1 MRSARRYP
9 PVALLCVLVLVGGV
23 SAVSVAFA
31 GSPTPPPKTALFAND
46 ASCSKAGIT
55 LSGSQNTVAGYS
67 HSNGAFVVSGSKNTF
82 GLSDAVCT
90 PSVSGSQNTFNG
102 AGTPGHEQVLSF
114 PETFNQSTVCSQPG
128 VHTGTTLTIS
138 SGTPSGIYC
147 YSSSITLSESNLTAT
162 VTLVAPSIT
171 LSGSSLNLTP
181 AYQDLLAYDTNT
193 AVGNAGLT
201 VSGSSIATHGA
212 TVYAPYAA
220 VSLSGA
226 KYSWDG
232 MIEADTI
239 TISGAQST
247 YTGEGPAPV
256 GLSFGISGSGV
267 GHPWPGGP
275 AIRIP
280 LTLSNPNSDPI
291 YVTALTVTVTN
302 NPNGCS
308 NAANVLIHQID
319 FSTAASSPN
328 AIVVPANGSVTLP
341 AQGVAAPTAQLL
353 DTHANQ
359 NACANQ
365 TFTLSYSGSAHS

>member
-1 MRSARRYP
+1 
-9 PVALLCVLVLVGGV
+9 VASLCVLVLVGAV

-31 GSPTPPPKTALFAND
+31 GSPALPPKTALFAND

-55 LSGSQNTVAGYS
+55 LSGSQNTISGYS

-82 GLSDAVCT
+82 GPSDATCT

-102 AGTPGHEQVLSF
+102 ASAPAHEQTLSF
-114 PETFNQSTVCSQPG
+114 PETFNQSTVCSG
-128 VHTGTTLTIS
+128 ATHTGTSITIS

-147 YSSSITLSESNLTAT
+147 YTGSITLSESNLSAK
-162 VTLVAPSIT
+162 VTFVAPSIT

-181 AYQDLLAYDTNT
+181 AYQDLLAYETNT
-193 AVGNAGLT
+193 TLGNTGLT
-201 VSGSSIATHGA
+201 VSGSSIVSHGA

-220 VSLSGA
+220 VNLSGA

-232 MIEADTI
+232 MIEGDTI

-256 GLSFGISGSGV
+256 GLSFTISGQGSALAY
-267 GHPWPGGP
+267 PDGP
-275 AIRIP
+275 AISIP
-280 LTLSNPNSDPI
+280 LKLSNPNSDPI
-291 YVTALTVTVTN
+291 FVTALTVTVTN

-308 NAANVLIHQID
+308 SATNVSIQQVNLA
-319 FSTAASSPN
+319 TATSSPN
-328 AIVVPANGSVTLP
+328 ALVVPANGSITLP
-341 AQGVAAPTAQLL
+341 AQGVAAPTAKLVE
-353 DTHANQ
+353 THTNQ
-359 NACANQ
+359 NQCANQ